1 MQEGGVV
8 RQFRGPEEGG
18 AARGPASQGRVP
30 GVQLGMN
37 PGLLVTEVCQ
47 AWGQFRV
54 SGPRE
59 SPEG

>member
-1 MQEGGVV
+1 MVG
-8 RQFRGPEEGG
+8 QFRGPEEGG
-18 AARGPASQGRVP
+18 AASQGRVP
-30 GVQLGMN
+30 GVQLGLN

>member
-8 RQFRGPEEGG
+8 GQFRGPEEGG
-18 AARGPASQGRVP
+18 AASQGRVP

-37 PGLLVTEVCQ
+37 PGLLVTEVCE